1 MAGRPAGIRQ
11 HRAERRRAATSG
23 AVAGRKPFVPDFES
37 MAAALDAPLSESER
51 ARLLAELSAPRRTRQ
66 GSLF

>member
-1 MAGRPAGIRQ
+1 MTGRATDDCQHRTVRAGAGRVI
-11 HRAERRRAATSG
+11 
-23 AVAGRKPFVPDFES
+23 AGRKPFAPDFEA

-51 ARLLAELSAPRRTRQ
+51 ARLLAELSAPRTTRQ